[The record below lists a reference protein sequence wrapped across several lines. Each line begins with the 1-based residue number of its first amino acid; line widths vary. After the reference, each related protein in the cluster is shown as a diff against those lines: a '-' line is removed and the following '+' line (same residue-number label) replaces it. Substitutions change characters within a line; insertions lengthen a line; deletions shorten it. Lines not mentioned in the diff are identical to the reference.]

1 MKTQINIAEL
11 LKDCPKGMELY
22 SPLCGKCV
30 FDRLNFGTIICKKQ
44 NTQEITFT
52 SKGYY
57 MLPVFDDCECMIF
70 PSKDQRDWSKFVP
83 PYKFKDGDI
92 YYIKDIFGLE
102 FVSIIKKCENNK
114 LYTYVDIGIS
124 NNSFYCD
131 ASEGLCYCK
140 DIIEHRPATEDEKAK
155 LFQEIKDNGYRW
167 SPETKTLEKLVE
179 PKFKV
184 GDRIRSIISNSGY
197 IYNVIEVKES
207 LYVVSKNN
215 EYDNKLIDFKIQD
228 YWELVPNKFDITTL
242 VPFESRV
249 LVRYHKG
256 NKWCGS
262 FFSHIDGNLH
272 SHCYKYVT
280 VAGSSYPMCIPY
292 EGNEHLLGK
301 TGDCDEFYKNW

>member
-1 MKTQINIAEL
+1 MEQKINIAEI
-11 LKDCPKGMELY
+11 LKDCPSGMELY
-22 SPLCGKCV
+22 SPLCGECY

-92 YYIKDIFGLE
+92 YYIKDVFGLE

-140 DIIEHRPATEDEKAK
+140 DIIEHRLATEEEKKK
-155 LFQEIKDNGYRW
+155 LFDAIKDNGYKW
-167 SPETKTLEKLVE
+167 NPETKTLEKLIE

-184 GDRIRSIISNSGY
+184 GDKVVKKGGVSGPVSITGVGDEYYYSST
-197 IYNVIEVKES
+197 ES
-207 LYVVSKNN
+207 SVGVLPIA
-215 EYDNKLIDFKIQD
+215 EQD

-301 TGDCDEFYKNW
+301 TGDCDEYYKTW

>member
-11 LKDCPKGMELY
+11 LKNCPKGMELY

-30 FDRLNFGTIICKKQ
+30 FDRLYFGTIICKKQ

-70 PSKDQRDWSKFVP
+70 PSKDQRDWSKFQRP
-83 PYKFKDGDI
+83 FIDGDI
-92 YYIKDIFGLE
+92 VVCTNKSCTFTAIFKSMRDDRTFYRYGVM
-102 FVSIIKKCENNK
+102 FDNNFRC
-114 LYTYVDIGIS
+114 LVNDWS
-124 NNSFYCD
+124 DFNDSCR
-131 ASEGLCYCK
+131 L
-140 DIIEHRPATEDEKAK
+140 ATEEEKQK
-155 LFQEIKDNGYRW
+155 LFQTIKDNGYRW
-167 SPETKTLEKLVE
+167 NPETKTLEKLVE

-197 IYNVIEVKES
+197 IYNVIEVKET
-207 LYVVSKNN
+207 LYIVSKDN

-249 LVRYHKG
+249 LVRYNKD
-256 NKWCGS
+256 NKWCAS
-262 FFSHIDGNLH
+262 FFSHIDKDLH
-272 SHCYKYVT
+272 SNCYKFVT
-280 VAGSSYPMCIPY
+280 IDGKSYPMCIPY
-292 EGNEHLLGK
+292 EGNEHLRG
-301 TGDCDEFYKNW
+301 TTNDCDEYFKNW

>member
-1 MKTQINIAEL
+1 MEQKINIAEL

-92 YYIKDIFGLE
+92 YYIKDVFGIE

-114 LYTYVDIGIS
+114 LYTYVDFCIS

-131 ASEGLCYCK
+131 TSEGLCYCK
-140 DIIEHRPATEDEKAK
+140 DIIEHRPATEYEKAK

-167 SPETKTLEKLVE
+167 SPETKTLEEFVK

-207 LYVVSKNN
+207 LYIVSKDN

-249 LVRYHKG
+249 LVRYNTG

-280 VAGSSYPMCIPY
+280 VAGKSYPMCIPY
-292 EGNEHLLGK
+292 EGNEHLLG
-301 TGDCDEFYKNW
+301 TTNDCDEYYKTW

>member
-1 MKTQINIAEL
+1 MEQKINIAEI
-11 LKDCPKGMELY
+11 LKDCPKGMELNCLMY
-22 SPLCGKCV
+22 DNVVFEGLKQDKCYP
-30 FDRLNFGTIICKKQ
+30 IIVKIKEPPMALSLTKYGGWNSYNSAKC
-44 NTQEITFT
+44 I
-52 SKGYY
+52 
-57 MLPVFDDCECMIF
+57 IF
-70 PSKDQRDWSKFVP
+70 PKGKTTWEGFVP

-92 YYIKDIFGLE
+92 YYIKDVFGIE

-167 SPETKTLEKLVE
+167 SPETKTLEEFVK

-228 YWELVPNKFDITTL
+228 YWELIPNKFDITTL

-272 SHCYKYVT
+272 SH
-280 VAGSSYPMCIPY
+280 
-292 EGNEHLLGK
+292 
-301 TGDCDEFYKNW
+301 

>member
-11 LKDCPKGMELY
+11 LEDCPKGMELY

-83 PYKFKDGDI
+83 PCQFKDGDVC
-92 YYIKDIFGLE
+92 YIKTTGLFEHIFIFKVNEDYNHIQCHVDL
-102 FVSIIKKCENNK
+102 SENHFFTGENPVC
-114 LYTYVDIGIS
+114 TVDVVKEIR
-124 NNSFYCD
+124 
-131 ASEGLCYCK
+131 L
-140 DIIEHRPATEDEKAK
+140 ATEEEKAK

-167 SPETKTLEKLVE
+167 SPETKTLEEFVK

-197 IYNVIEVKES
+197 IYDVIEVKES

-242 VPFESRV
+242 KPFDMV
-249 LVRYHKG
+249 LMRSSNAREWVATFYSHYSNNYFFG
-256 NKWCGS
+256 CGMM
-262 FFSHIDGNLH
+262 
-272 SHCYKYVT
+272 CQQ
-280 VAGSSYPMCIPY
+280 CIPY
-292 EGNEHLLGK
+292 EGNEHLRG
-301 TGDCDEFYKNW
+301 TTNDCDEYYKNW

>member
-1 MKTQINIAEL
+1 MEKINVAEL
-11 LKDCPKGMELY
+11 LKYCPKGMELY

-30 FDRLNFGTIICKKQ
+30 FDRVNFGTIICKKQ

-92 YYIKDIFGLE
+92 VVCTNTSCTFTAIFKSMRDDSTFYRYGVM
-102 FVSIIKKCENNK
+102 FDNNFRC
-114 LYTYVDIGIS
+114 LVNDWS
-124 NNSFYCD
+124 DFNDSCR
-131 ASEGLCYCK
+131 L
-140 DIIEHRPATEDEKAK
+140 ATEEEKTK
-155 LFQEIKDNGYRW
+155 LFDAIKSHGYKW
-167 SPETKTLEKLVE
+167 NPETKTLEKLVE

-184 GDRIRSIISNSGY
+184 GDRIKHKTYISQGAVVTEIKDTHY
-197 IYNVIEVKES
+197 ILDDES
-207 LYVVSKNN
+207 ALPFTFQD
-215 EYDNKLIDFKIQD
+215 EYD
-228 YWELVPNKFDITTL
+228 LVPNKFDITTL